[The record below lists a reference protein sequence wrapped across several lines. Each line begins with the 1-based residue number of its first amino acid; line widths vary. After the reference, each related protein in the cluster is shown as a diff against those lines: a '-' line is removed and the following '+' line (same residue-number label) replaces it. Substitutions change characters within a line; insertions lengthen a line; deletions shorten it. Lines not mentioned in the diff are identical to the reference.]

1 MEISKQD
8 WLLFRNKI
16 GEWQEAYMEKLL
28 CEYAELLQRESLAS
42 EKFWELAKRIK
53 NDRRSR
59 GVILE
64 IRKQNVIYDLVA
76 MILDGII
83 TLNDLEDFSDDLKD
97 AVRLMVTQRSL

>member
-8 WLLFRNKI
+8 WLLFRKKI

-28 CEYAELLQRESLAS
+28 LEYAELLRSESLAS
-42 EKFWELAKRIK
+42 EKFWELEKRIK

-59 GVILE
+59 GVVLE

-83 TLNDLEDFSDDLKD
+83 TLDDLNGFSDDLRET
-97 AVRLMVTQRSL
+97 VRFMVARQS

>member
-8 WLLFRNKI
+8 WLLFRKKI

-28 CEYAELLQRESLAS
+28 LEYADILRSESLAS
-42 EKFWELAKRIK
+42 EKFWELEKRIK

-59 GVILE
+59 GVVLE

-83 TLNDLEDFSDDLKD
+83 AFDDLEDFSDELKD
-97 AVRLMVTQRSL
+97 AVRFMVTQRS

>member
-8 WLLFRNKI
+8 WLLFRKRI

-28 CEYAELLQRESLAS
+28 LEYADILRSESLAS
-42 EKFWELAKRIK
+42 EKFWELEKRIK

-59 GVILE
+59 GVVLE

-83 TLNDLEDFSDDLKD
+83 TLDDLEDFSDDLKD
-97 AVRLMVTQRSL
+97 AVRFMVTRQS